1 MKRLIMDLDDTICS
15 TTNGDYKNS
24 MPDLNVIQKMNDY
37 RKMGFTIAISTS
49 RNMRTYNGD
58 IGKINANTLPVII
71 EWLGRYNVP
80 YDEIIVAKPWCGM
93 EGFYVDDKAIR
104 PSEFK
109 QKCYEQ
115 IVELLNQEKTR

>member
-15 TTNGDYKNS
+15 TIDGDYKNS
-24 MPDLNVIQKMNDY
+24 TPDLNVIQKMYEY
-37 RKMGFTIAISTS
+37 RESGFTIAISTS
-49 RNMRTYNGD
+49 RNMRTYSGD

-71 EWLGRYNVP
+71 EWLERYDVP

-109 QKCYEQ
+109 QKSYEQ
-115 IVELLNQEKTR
+115 IVHLLNQEKMR

>member
-15 TTNGDYKNS
+15 TINGDYKNS
-24 MPDLNVIQKMNDY
+24 TPDLSVIQKLHEY
-37 RKMGFTIAISTS
+37 REMGFTIAISTS

-58 IGKINANTLPVII
+58 IGKINANTLPII
-71 EWLGRYNVP
+71 VEWLNTHHVP

-109 QKCYEQ
+109 KKSYEEIQ
-115 IVELLNQEKTR
+115 ELLSLEKSA

>member
-15 TTNGDYKNS
+15 THDGDYRNS
-24 MPDLNVIQKMNDY
+24 IPDAEVIRKMNDY
-37 RKMGFTIAISTS
+37 REMGFTIAISTS
-49 RNMRTYNGD
+49 RNMRTYSGD
-58 IGKINANTLPVII
+58 IGKINANTLPVIV
-71 EWLGRYNVP
+71 EWLLKHNVP

-109 QKCYEQ
+109 QKSYAE
-115 IVELLNQEKTR
+115 IIGLLKLEKQP